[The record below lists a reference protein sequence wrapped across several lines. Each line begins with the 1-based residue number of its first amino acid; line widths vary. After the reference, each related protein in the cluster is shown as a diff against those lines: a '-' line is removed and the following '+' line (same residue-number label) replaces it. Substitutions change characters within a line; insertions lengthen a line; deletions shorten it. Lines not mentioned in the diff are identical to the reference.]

1 MKRSVDS
8 DRFLSK
14 ITVAAVI
21 KNKEN
26 KYLMV
31 EENTSDG
38 IKINQPAGHLEKN
51 ETVVEAVIREV
62 KEETGLVFMPL
73 SLISVHHLFLNSSS
87 FFRFNFYGEVD
98 FNLEPFSDEKQILK
112 ISWLD
117 ESYIEKKKKMLRSK
131 CVLAAINDFKQGLK
145 IPLSTIK
152 NLNVQ

>member
-21 KNKEN
+21 KNSEN
-26 KYLMV
+26 KFLMV

-51 ETVVEAVIREV
+51 ETIVEAVIREV
-62 KEETGLVFMPL
+62 KEETGLVFLPL
-73 SLISVHHLFLNSSS
+73 SLISVHQFFLNSSS

-98 FNLEPFSDEKQILK
+98 SNSKPFSNEKQILK
-112 ISWLD
+112 ITWLD
-117 ESYIEKKKKMLRSK
+117 ESYLEKKKKMLRSK
-131 CVLAAINDFKQGLK
+131 CVLAAINDFNRGLK

-152 NLNVQ
+152 NLNV

>member
-21 KNKEN
+21 KNNEN

-38 IKINQPAGHLEKN
+38 IKINQPAGHLEEN

-62 KEETGLVFMPL
+62 KEETGFVFMPL
-73 SLISVHHLFLNSSS
+73 SLISVHQLFLNSSS

-98 FNLEPFSDEKQILK
+98 SNSKPFSNEKQILK
-112 ISWLD
+112 ITWLD
-117 ESYIEKKKKMLRSK
+117 ESYLEKKKKMLRSK
-131 CVLAAINDFKQGLK
+131 CVLAAINDFNQGLK
-145 IPLSTIK
+145 MPLSTIR
-152 NLNVQ
+152 NLNV

>member
-21 KNKEN
+21 KNSDN
-26 KYLMV
+26 KFLMV

-51 ETVVEAVIREV
+51 ETIVEAVIREV
-62 KEETGLVFMPL
+62 KEETGLVFLPL
-73 SLISVHHLFLNSSS
+73 SLISVHQFFLNSSS

-98 FNLEPFSDEKQILK
+98 SNSKPFSNEKQILK

-117 ESYIEKKKKMLRSK
+117 ESYLEKKKKNVEIEMRSRS
-131 CVLAAINDFKQGLK
+131 N
-145 IPLSTIK
+145 
-152 NLNVQ
+152 

>member
-21 KNKEN
+21 KNSEN
-26 KYLMV
+26 KFLMV

-51 ETVVEAVIREV
+51 ETIVEAVIREV
-62 KEETGLVFMPL
+62 KEETGLVFLPL
-73 SLISVHHLFLNSSS
+73 SLISVHQFFLNSSS

-98 FNLEPFSDEKQILK
+98 SNSKPFSNEKQILK
-112 ISWLD
+112 ITWLD
-117 ESYIEKKKKMLRSK
+117 ESYLEKKKKMLRSK
-131 CVLAAINDFKQGLK
+131 CVLAAINDFNQGLK
-145 IPLSTIK
+145 MPLSTIK
-152 NLNVQ
+152 NLNV

>member
-21 KNKEN
+21 KNSEN
-26 KYLMV
+26 KFLMV

-51 ETVVEAVIREV
+51 ETIVEAVIREV
-62 KEETGLVFMPL
+62 KEETGLVFLPL
-73 SLISVHHLFLNSSS
+73 SLISVHQLFLNSSS

-98 FNLEPFSDEKQILK
+98 NNSKPFSNEKQILK

-117 ESYIEKKKKMLRSK
+117 EEL
-131 CVLAAINDFKQGLK
+131 
-145 IPLSTIK
+145 P
-152 NLNVQ
+152 

>member
-21 KNKEN
+21 KNNEN

-38 IKINQPAGHLEKN
+38 IKINQPAGHLEEN

-73 SLISVHHLFLNSSS
+73 SLISVHQFFLNSSS
-87 FFRFNFYGEVD
+87 FFRFNFHGEVN
-98 FNLEPFSDEKQILK
+98 FNLEPYSDEKQILK
-112 ISWLD
+112 ICWLD
-117 ESYIEKKKKMLRSK
+117 ESYLAKKKKMLRSK
-131 CVLAAINDFKQGLK
+131 CVLAAINDFKQGLE

-152 NLNVQ
+152 NLNV

>member
-1 MKRSVDS
+1 MKRSIDS

-21 KNKEN
+21 KNSEN
-26 KYLMV
+26 KFLMV

-51 ETVVEAVIREV
+51 ETIVNAVIREV
-62 KEETGLVFMPL
+62 MEETGLAFLPL
-73 SLISVHHLFLNSSS
+73 YLISIHQLFLNSSS

-98 FNLEPFSDEKQILK
+98 NNSKPFSNEKQILK

-117 ESYIEKKKKMLRSK
+117 ESYLEKKKKMLRSK
-131 CVLAAINDFKQGLK
+131 CVLAAINDFNRGLK
-145 IPLSTIK
+145 MPLSTIK
-152 NLNVQ
+152 NLNV

>member
-21 KNKEN
+21 KNSEN
-26 KYLMV
+26 KFLMV

-51 ETVVEAVIREV
+51 ETIVEAVIREV
-62 KEETGLVFMPL
+62 KEETGLVFLPL
-73 SLISVHHLFLNSSS
+73 SLISVHQLFLNSSS

-98 FNLEPFSDEKQILK
+98 FNSKPFSNEKQILK

-117 ESYIEKKKKMLRSK
+117 ESYLEKKKKMLRSK
-131 CVLAAINDFKQGLK
+131 CVLAAINDFNQGLK
-145 IPLSTIK
+145 MPLSTIK
-152 NLNVQ
+152 NLNV

>member
-21 KNKEN
+21 KNSEN
-26 KYLMV
+26 KFLMV

-51 ETVVEAVIREV
+51 ETIVDAVIREV
-62 KEETGLVFMPL
+62 KEETGLVFLPL
-73 SLISVHHLFLNSSS
+73 SLISVHQFFLNSSS

-98 FNLEPFSDEKQILK
+98 SNSKPFSNEKQILK

-117 ESYIEKKKKMLRSK
+117 ESYLEKKKKMLRSK
-131 CVLAAINDFKQGLK
+131 CVLAAINDFNRGLK
-145 IPLSTIK
+145 MPLSTIK
-152 NLNVQ
+152 NLNV

>member
-21 KNKEN
+21 KNSEN
-26 KYLMV
+26 KFLMV

-51 ETVVEAVIREV
+51 ETIVEAVIREV
-62 KEETGLVFMPL
+62 KEETGLVFLPL
-73 SLISVHHLFLNSSS
+73 SLISVHQFFLNSSS

-98 FNLEPFSDEKQILK
+98 SNLKPFSNEKQILK
-112 ISWLD
+112 ITWLD
-117 ESYIEKKKKMLRSK
+117 ESYLEKKKKMLRSK
-131 CVLAAINDFKQGLK
+131 CVLAAINDFNRGLK
-145 IPLSTIK
+145 MPLSTIK
-152 NLNVQ
+152 NLNV

>member
-21 KNKEN
+21 KNNEN

-38 IKINQPAGHLEKN
+38 IKINQPAGHLEEN

-73 SLISVHHLFLNSSS
+73 SLISVHQLFLNSSS

-98 FNLEPFSDEKQILK
+98 NNSKPFSNEKQILK

-117 ESYIEKKKKMLRSK
+117 ESYLAKKKKMLRSK
-131 CVLAAINDFKQGLK
+131 CVLAAINDFKLGLE
-145 IPLSTIK
+145 IPLSSIK
-152 NLNVQ
+152 NLNV

>member
-1 MKRSVDS
+1 MKRSIDS

-21 KNKEN
+21 KNSDN
-26 KYLMV
+26 KFLMV

-51 ETVVEAVIREV
+51 ETVVNAVIREV
-62 KEETGLVFMPL
+62 KEETGLVFLPL
-73 SLISVHHLFLNSSS
+73 SLISVHQLFLNSSS

-98 FNLEPFSDEKQILK
+98 NNSKPFSNEKQILK

-117 ESYIEKKKKMLRSK
+117 ESYLEKKKKMLRSK
-131 CVLAAINDFKQGLK
+131 CVLAAINDFNRGLK
-145 IPLSTIK
+145 MPLSTIK
-152 NLNVQ
+152 NLNV

>member
-21 KNKEN
+21 KNSEN
-26 KYLMV
+26 KFLMV

-51 ETVVEAVIREV
+51 ETIVNAVIREV
-62 KEETGLVFMPL
+62 KEETGLVFLPL
-73 SLISVHHLFLNSSS
+73 SLISVHQLFLNSSS

-98 FNLEPFSDEKQILK
+98 NNSKPFSNEKQILK

-117 ESYIEKKKKMLRSK
+117 ESYLEKKKKMLRSK
-131 CVLAAINDFKQGLK
+131 CVLAAINDFNQGLK
-145 IPLSTIK
+145 MPLSTIR
-152 NLNVQ
+152 NLNV

>member
-21 KNKEN
+21 KNSEN
-26 KYLMV
+26 KFLMV

-51 ETVVEAVIREV
+51 ETIVEAVIREV
-62 KEETGLVFMPL
+62 KEETGLVFLPL
-73 SLISVHHLFLNSSS
+73 SLISVHQFFFNSSS

-98 FNLEPFSDEKQILK
+98 SNSKPFSNEKQILK
-112 ISWLD
+112 ITWLD
-117 ESYIEKKKKMLRSK
+117 ESYLEKKKKMLRSK
-131 CVLAAINDFKQGLK
+131 CVLAAINDFNRGLK
-145 IPLSTIK
+145 MPLSTIK
-152 NLNVQ
+152 NLNV

>member
-1 MKRSVDS
+1 MKKSVDS

-14 ITVAAVI
+14 ITVAAII
-21 KNKEN
+21 KNSEN
-26 KYLMV
+26 KFLMV

-51 ETVVEAVIREV
+51 ETVVDAVIREV

-73 SLISVHHLFLNSSS
+73 SFISIHQLFLNSSS

-98 FNLEPFSDEKQILK
+98 CNSKPFSHEKQILK

-117 ESYIEKKKKMLRSK
+117 EGYLKEKKEMLRSD
-131 CVLAAINDFKQGLK
+131 CVLGAINDFKLGLK
-145 IPLSTIK
+145 MPLSTIK
-152 NLNVQ
+152 NLNV

>member
-21 KNKEN
+21 KNNEN
-26 KYLMV
+26 KFLMV

-38 IKINQPAGHLEKN
+38 IKINQPAGHLEEN
-51 ETVVEAVIREV
+51 ETIVEAVIREV

-73 SLISVHHLFLNSSS
+73 SLISVHQLFLNSSS
-87 FFRFNFYGEVD
+87 FLRFNFYGEVD
-98 FNLEPFSDEKQILK
+98 FNLEPFSDEEQILK

-117 ESYIEKKKKMLRSK
+117 ESYLKKKKEMLRSK
-131 CVLAAINDFKQGLK
+131 CVLAAINDFERGLE

-152 NLNVQ
+152 SLNV

>member
-1 MKRSVDS
+1 MKKSVDS
-8 DRFLSK
+8 YRFLSK

-21 KNKEN
+21 KNSDN
-26 KYLMV
+26 KFLMV

-51 ETVVEAVIREV
+51 ETIVNAVIREV

-73 SLISVHHLFLNSSS
+73 SLISIHQLFLNSSS

-98 FNLEPFSDEKQILK
+98 NNSKPFSNEKQILK

-117 ESYIEKKKKMLRSK
+117 ESYLEKKKKILRSK
-131 CVLAAINDFKQGLK
+131 CVLAAINDFNQGLK
-145 IPLSTIK
+145 MPLSTIR
-152 NLNVQ
+152 NLNV

>member
-21 KNKEN
+21 KNSEN
-26 KYLMV
+26 KFLMV

-51 ETVVEAVIREV
+51 ETIVEAVIREV
-62 KEETGLVFMPL
+62 KEETGLVFLPL
-73 SLISVHHLFLNSSS
+73 SLISVHQFFLNSSS

-98 FNLEPFSDEKQILK
+98 SNSKPFSNEKQILK

-117 ESYIEKKKKMLRSK
+117 ESYLEKKKKMLRSK
-131 CVLAAINDFKQGLK
+131 CVLAAINDFNRGLK
-145 IPLSTIK
+145 MPLSTIK
-152 NLNVQ
+152 NLNV

>member
-1 MKRSVDS
+1 MKKSVDS

-21 KNKEN
+21 KNSDN
-26 KYLMV
+26 KFLMV

-51 ETVVEAVIREV
+51 ETIVNAVIREV
-62 KEETGLVFMPL
+62 KEETGLVFLPL
-73 SLISVHHLFLNSSS
+73 SLISVHQLFLNSSS

-98 FNLEPFSDEKQILK
+98 NNSKPFSNEKQILK

-117 ESYIEKKKKMLRSK
+117 ETSLEKKKKMLRSK

-152 NLNVQ
+152 SLNV

>member
-8 DRFLSK
+8 ERFLSK

-21 KNKEN
+21 KNSEN
-26 KYLMV
+26 KFLMV

-51 ETVVEAVIREV
+51 ETIVNAVIREV
-62 KEETGLVFMPL
+62 KEETGLVFLPL
-73 SLISVHHLFLNSSS
+73 SLISVHQLFLNSSS

-98 FNLEPFSDEKQILK
+98 NNSKPFSNEKQILK

-117 ESYIEKKKKMLRSK
+117 ESYLEKKKKMLRSK
-131 CVLAAINDFKQGLK
+131 CVLAAINDFNQGLK
-145 IPLSTIK
+145 IPLSTIR
-152 NLNVQ
+152 NLNV

>member
-21 KNKEN
+21 KNSEN
-26 KYLMV
+26 KFLMV

-51 ETVVEAVIREV
+51 ETIVEAIIREV
-62 KEETGLVFMPL
+62 KEETGLVFLPL
-73 SLISVHHLFLNSSS
+73 SLISVHQFFLNSSS

-98 FNLEPFSDEKQILK
+98 SNSKPFSNEKQILK
-112 ISWLD
+112 ITWLD
-117 ESYIEKKKKMLRSK
+117 ESYLEKKKKMLRSK
-131 CVLAAINDFKQGLK
+131 CVLAAINDFNLGLK
-145 IPLSTIK
+145 MPLSTIK
-152 NLNVQ
+152 NLNV

>member
-21 KNKEN
+21 KNSEN
-26 KYLMV
+26 KFLMV

-51 ETVVEAVIREV
+51 ETIVEAVIREV
-62 KEETGLVFMPL
+62 KEETGLVFLPL
-73 SLISVHHLFLNSSS
+73 SLISVHQFFLNSSS

-98 FNLEPFSDEKQILK
+98 SNSKPFSNEKQILK
-112 ISWLD
+112 ITWLD
-117 ESYIEKKKKMLRSK
+117 ESYLKKKKKMLRSK
-131 CVLAAINDFKQGLK
+131 CVLAAINDFNQGLK
-145 IPLSTIK
+145 MPLSTIK
-152 NLNVQ
+152 NLNV

>member
-1 MKRSVDS
+1 MKKSVDS
-8 DRFLSK
+8 YRFLSK

-26 KYLMV
+26 KFLMV

-51 ETVVEAVIREV
+51 ETIVNAVIREV
-62 KEETGLVFMPL
+62 KEETGLVFLPL
-73 SLISVHHLFLNSSS
+73 SLISIHQLFLNSSS

-98 FNLEPFSDEKQILK
+98 NNSKPFSNEKQILK

-117 ESYIEKKKKMLRSK
+117 ESYLEKKKKILRSK
-131 CVLAAINDFKQGLK
+131 CVLAAINDFNQGLK
-145 IPLSTIK
+145 MPLSTIR
-152 NLNVQ
+152 NLNV

>member
-21 KNKEN
+21 KNCEN
-26 KYLMV
+26 KFLMV

-51 ETVVEAVIREV
+51 ETIVEAVIREV
-62 KEETGLVFMPL
+62 KEETGLVFLPL
-73 SLISVHHLFLNSSS
+73 SLISVHQFLLNSSS

-98 FNLEPFSDEKQILK
+98 SNSKPFSNEKQILK
-112 ISWLD
+112 ITWLD
-117 ESYIEKKKKMLRSK
+117 ESYLEKKKKMLRSK
-131 CVLAAINDFKQGLK
+131 CVLAAIHDFNRGLK
-145 IPLSTIK
+145 MPLSTIK
-152 NLNVQ
+152 NLNV

>member
-8 DRFLSK
+8 NRFLSK

-21 KNKEN
+21 KNSEN
-26 KYLMV
+26 KFLMV

-51 ETVVEAVIREV
+51 ETIVEAVIREV
-62 KEETGLVFMPL
+62 KEETGLVFLPL
-73 SLISVHHLFLNSSS
+73 SLISVHQFFLNSSS

-98 FNLEPFSDEKQILK
+98 NNSKPFSNEKQILK

-117 ESYIEKKKKMLRSK
+117 ESYLEKKKKMLRSK
-131 CVLAAINDFKQGLK
+131 CVLAAINDFNRGLK
-145 IPLSTIK
+145 MPLSTIK
-152 NLNVQ
+152 NLNV

>member
-21 KNKEN
+21 KNSEN
-26 KYLMV
+26 KFLMV

-51 ETVVEAVIREV
+51 ETIVEAVIREV
-62 KEETGLVFMPL
+62 KEETGLVFLPL
-73 SLISVHHLFLNSSS
+73 SLISVHQFFLNSSS

-98 FNLEPFSDEKQILK
+98 SNSKPFSNEKQILK
-112 ISWLD
+112 ITWLD
-117 ESYIEKKKKMLRSK
+117 ESYLEKKKKMLRSK
-131 CVLAAINDFKQGLK
+131 CVLAAINDFNRGLK
-145 IPLSTIK
+145 MPLSTIK
-152 NLNVQ
+152 NLNV

>member
-21 KNKEN
+21 KNSEN
-26 KYLMV
+26 KFLMV

-51 ETVVEAVIREV
+51 ETIVNAVIREV
-62 KEETGLVFMPL
+62 MEETGLAFLPL
-73 SLISVHHLFLNSSS
+73 YLISIHQLFLNSSS

-98 FNLEPFSDEKQILK
+98 NNSKPFSNEKQILK

-117 ESYIEKKKKMLRSK
+117 ESYLEKKKKMLRSK
-131 CVLAAINDFKQGLK
+131 CVLAAINDFNRGLK
-145 IPLSTIK
+145 MPLSTIK
-152 NLNVQ
+152 NLNV